1 MKTFQPLLA
10 TSRLHLISFDQQ
22 TYDTIFS
29 SAEKQ
34 EIMQIFGHQ
43 NDEEYEFN
51 TDSKEIMEII
61 SGKLEYQILNQ
72 TGWTLITDEMS
83 FDVPA
88 KSSFKV
94 RVIQISHYCCS
105 YIE

>member
-1 MKTFQPLLA
+1 MKEFINVKVEKKANIYFDGSVISRNITFQDGAIKSLGVMMP
-10 TSRLHLISFDQQ
+10 
-22 TYDTIFS
+22 
-29 SAEKQ
+29 
-34 EIMQIFGHQ
+34 G
-43 NDEEYEFN
+43 EYEFN

>member
-1 MKTFQPLLA
+1 MKEFINVKVEKKANIYFDGSVISRNITFQDGAIKSLGVMVP
-10 TSRLHLISFDQQ
+10 
-22 TYDTIFS
+22 
-29 SAEKQ
+29 
-34 EIMQIFGHQ
+34 G
-43 NDEEYEFN
+43 EYEFN

>member
-1 MKTFQPLLA
+1 MMP
-10 TSRLHLISFDQQ
+10 D
-22 TYDTIFS
+22 
-29 SAEKQ
+29 
-34 EIMQIFGHQ
+34 
-43 NDEEYEFN
+43 EYEFN

-61 SGKLEYQILNQ
+61 SGKLEYQILHQ
-72 TGWTLITDEMS
+72 TDWTLITDEMS

-94 RVIQISHYCCS
+94 KFLQISHYCCS

>member
-1 MKTFQPLLA
+1 MKDFINVKVEKKANIYFDGSVISRNITF
-10 TSRLHLISFDQQ
+10 HDG
-22 TYDTIFS
+22 TIKS
-29 SAEKQ
+29 LGV
-34 EIMQIFGHQ
+34 MLPG
-43 NDEEYEFN
+43 EYEFN

-61 SGKLEYQILNQ
+61 SGKLEYQILNK

>member
-1 MKTFQPLLA
+1 MKEFINVKVEKKANIYFDGSVISRNITFHDGAIKSLGVMMP
-10 TSRLHLISFDQQ
+10 
-22 TYDTIFS
+22 
-29 SAEKQ
+29 
-34 EIMQIFGHQ
+34 G
-43 NDEEYEFN
+43 EYEFN

-72 TGWTLITDEMS
+72 TGWTLITDKMS

-94 RVIQISHYCCS
+94 KVLQISHYCCS

>member
-1 MKTFQPLLA
+1 MKEFINVKVEKKANIYFDGSVISRNITFHDGAIKSLGVMMP
-10 TSRLHLISFDQQ
+10 
-22 TYDTIFS
+22 
-29 SAEKQ
+29 
-34 EIMQIFGHQ
+34 G
-43 NDEEYEFN
+43 EYEFN

-61 SGKLEYQILNQ
+61 SGKLEYQILHE
-72 TGWTLITDEMS
+72 TDWTLITDKMS

-94 RVIQISHYCCS
+94 KVLQISHYCCS

>member
-1 MKTFQPLLA
+1 MKDFINVKVEKKANIYFDGSVISRNITFQ
-10 TSRLHLISFDQQ
+10 DG
-22 TYDTIFS
+22 TIKS
-29 SAEKQ
+29 LGVM
-34 EIMQIFGHQ
+34 IPG
-43 NDEEYEFN
+43 EYEFN

>member
-1 MKTFQPLLA
+1 MKEFINVKVEKKANIYFDGSVISRNITF
-10 TSRLHLISFDQQ
+10 HDG
-22 TYDTIFS
+22 TIKS
-29 SAEKQ
+29 LGV
-34 EIMQIFGHQ
+34 MMPG
-43 NDEEYEFN
+43 EYEFN
-51 TDSKEIMEII
+51 THSKEIMEII

>member
-1 MKTFQPLLA
+1 MP
-10 TSRLHLISFDQQ
+10 
-22 TYDTIFS
+22 
-29 SAEKQ
+29 
-34 EIMQIFGHQ
+34 G
-43 NDEEYEFN
+43 EYEFN
-51 TDSKEIMEII
+51 THSKEIMEII